1 MKKSVSFP
9 GTAITALVVLAFLMI
24 LPVSGQVYQS
34 TTTPSLDAN
43 STGAGLRG
51 ITATTTPAHSVS
63 ATISSGSPAV
73 GEPVTISGTVT
84 GTMLPSNVH
93 VWVFAGSYMN
103 VTSVPLN
110 SYGMFSKT
118 LSTTGLTPALY
129 FVYIQSPG
137 PNGEFE
143 VDIEKVGI
151 YSGQVINTRTNAT
164 IFNITGIGSVHDSAA
179 SQALSDAIA
188 DQGFD
193 DAYTKLTF
201 QLTATGNTTA
211 TMQTISATP
220 GTSAAPSATTT
231 VRSPLS
237 LEITGLALVTG
248 GLAVAMHMRKRR

>member
-1 MKKSVSFP
+1 
-9 GTAITALVVLAFLMI
+9 
-24 LPVSGQVYQS
+24 
-34 TTTPSLDAN
+34 
-43 STGAGLRG
+43 
-51 ITATTTPAHSVS
+51 
-63 ATISSGSPAV
+63 
-73 GEPVTISGTVT
+73 
-84 GTMLPSNVH
+84 
-93 VWVFAGSYMN
+93 MN